1 MERASMTSNPI
12 LYYDKSKECYA
23 VRYNGEVEYFNHSWE
38 SAEHNRKNAEACCKL
53 LTNTIKNIQK
63 IIK

>member
-1 MERASMTSNPI
+1 MTSSPI
-12 LYYDKSKECYA
+12 LFFDKVKNCYA
-23 VRYNGEVEYFNHSWE
+23 VQYLDKIEYFNHSWE